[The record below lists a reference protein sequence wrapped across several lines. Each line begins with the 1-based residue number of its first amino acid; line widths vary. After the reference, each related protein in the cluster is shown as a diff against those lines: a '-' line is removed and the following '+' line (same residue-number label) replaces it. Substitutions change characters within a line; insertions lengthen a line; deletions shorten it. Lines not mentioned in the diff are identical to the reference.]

1 MDMDAISALLMQL
14 MSSGNEKSEGGD
26 ASDNNK
32 DDGIFG
38 NIDADT
44 LLKLMDIFSKLSEE
58 DKDTKLLMA
67 LKPYLRTENQA
78 KLQRA
83 AMLMKIMS
91 IIPLLR
97 DSGLS
102 GNIF

>member
-26 ASDNNK
+26 ASDNGN

>member
-14 MSSGNEKSEGGD
+14 MSSGNEKSEGSD

>member
-14 MSSGNEKSEGGD
+14 ISSGNEKSEGGD
-26 ASDNNK
+26 ATDNSK

-102 GNIF
+102 GNLF

>member
-1 MDMDAISALLMQL
+1 MDMDSISELLMQL
-14 MSSGNEKSEGGD
+14 LSSGNEKSDGGD
-26 ASDNNK
+26 ATDNDK

-97 DSGLS
+97 DSKNLL
-102 GNIF
+102 

>member
-26 ASDNNK
+26 APDNSK

-102 GNIF
+102 GNLF

>member
-1 MDMDAISALLMQL
+1 MDMDSISELLMQL
-14 MSSGNEKSEGGD
+14 LSSGNEKSDGGD
-26 ASDNNK
+26 APDNGK

-97 DSGLS
+97 DSKNL
-102 GNIF
+102 F

>member
-26 ASDNNK
+26 AADNSK
-32 DDGIFG
+32 DEGIFG

-102 GNIF
+102 GNLF

>member
-1 MDMDAISALLMQL
+1 MDMDSISELLMQL
-14 MSSGNEKSEGGD
+14 LSSGNEKSDGGD
-26 ASDNNK
+26 ATDNGK

-97 DSGLS
+97 DSKNL
-102 GNIF
+102 F

>member
-1 MDMDAISALLMQL
+1 MDAISALLMQL
-14 MSSGNEKSEGGD
+14 MSPGNEKSEGGD
-26 ASDNNK
+26 AAADSK
-32 DDGIFG
+32 DDGIFS

-102 GNIF
+102 GNLF

>member
-14 MSSGNEKSEGGD
+14 MSPGNEKSEGGD
-26 ASDNNK
+26 AADNGK
-32 DDGIFG
+32 DEGIFG
-38 NIDADT
+38 NIDAET

-102 GNIF
+102 GNLF

>member
-1 MDMDAISALLMQL
+1 MDAISALLMQL

-26 ASDNNK
+26 AAADSK
-32 DDGIFG
+32 DDGIFS

-102 GNIF
+102 GNLF